1 MAGKKQCSGRTQQ
14 ATRHAPEAFTD
25 NAPDGRE
32 ADDRRRGHRPVRLIQ
47 IQIIGNRKR
56 KAHGD
61 AVAQRVT
68 PLRPCRFYPRRIA
81 PGESSQ
87 VHHRDPMATVQVVPE
102 TRVMSFG
109 SCSNST
115 RTGTR

>member
-1 MAGKKQCSGRTQQ
+1 MASKEQGGGRPQQ

-25 NAPDGRE
+25 NATDGRE
-32 ADDRRRGHRPVRLIQ
+32 ADDRRRGHRPVGLIQ
-47 IQIIGNRKR
+47 IKIVGNRKR

-68 PLRPCRFYPRRIA
+68 PLRTCRFYPGRIA
-81 PGESSQ
+81 PGESPQ
-87 VHHRDPMATVQVVPE
+87 IHYRDPMATVQVVPE

-109 SCSNST
+109 
-115 RTGTR
+115 R